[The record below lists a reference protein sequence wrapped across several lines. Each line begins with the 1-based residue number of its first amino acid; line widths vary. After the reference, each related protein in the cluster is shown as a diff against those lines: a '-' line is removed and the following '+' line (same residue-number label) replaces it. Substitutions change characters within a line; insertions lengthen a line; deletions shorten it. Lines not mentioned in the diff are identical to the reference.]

1 MDAPMMTTSQ
11 VGRELNLSAERVR
24 QLAREGKLRPAETT
38 PLGQLW
44 DPVEVR
50 RFADARRQ
58 GGR

>member
-1 MDAPMMTTSQ
+1 MTASQ
-11 VGRELNLSAERVR
+11 VGRELKLSAERVR
-24 QLAREGKLRPAETT
+24 QLAREGKLPPAHTT

-50 RFADARRQ
+50 RFAATRMH